1 MENVGTKRGHARL
14 GCGDYFEN
22 FLISYFTFRS
32 LSFFP
37 LCYFRFSLSLSLH
50 LRPPTNPHNAAFRST
65 TIPKLQF
72 PNLLSFS
79 PSINTSLI
87 PFQTLILSERGS
99 PLLLRLLLMAPIRLK
114 QSPPSKTLP
123 ASQDARILVRETIRI
138 SADLASAA
146 PPSSIEAER
155 RRGDGGART
164 EMSFGLVDEGFLDS
178 SLRVLCFEEID
189 GRRWKYVAEKDGRG
203 RLRKSSIRAIGLQ
216 APDTPMQVS

>member
-1 MENVGTKRGHARL
+1 MPMPGWGVGTILKI
-14 GCGDYFEN
+14 FS
-22 FLISYFTFRS
+22 FLNLHFDRFLSS
-32 LSFFP
+32 LFVTSAS
-37 LCYFRFSLSLSLH
+37 RSLSLH
-50 LRPPTNPHNAAFRST
+50 LRPPTNPHNAAFRSA

-72 PNLLSFS
+72 PHLLSFS

-99 PLLLRLLLMAPIRLK
+99 PLLLRLLLRLLLMAPIRLK